1 MTDRARPGS
10 LRRPRRDSQPESR
23 SGPKLG
29 QNFLVDA
36 SAPGRIAEALGPLA
50 GRTVLEIGP
59 GKGALTG
66 ALAAR
71 AGRVIAV
78 ELDPA
83 LAAALPARLP
93 GMGVE
98 VLQQD
103 ILQLDIGALARRL
116 QTRLPVAGNLPYY
129 ITSPI
134 LRHLCLHSA
143 GMERAVLMAQR
154 EVAERIAAA
163 PGGREY
169 GLLSAMTQLCA
180 EPEILFTL
188 PPQAFSP
195 PPRVHSTVFR
205 LEMRPRFA
213 EFAAAPEGLIV
224 FLERA
229 FAHKR
234 KTLVN
239 NLRAAG
245 YGAEAAAEALR
256 QCGLPAQ
263 IRAEAVPLEEMLA
276 LLRALQRECP
286 PPKGPE
292 RITGAGAE

>member
-1 MTDRARPGS
+1 MADRARPGS
-10 LRRPRRDSQPESR
+10 PHSSRRGSRTGPRSAPR
-23 SGPKLG
+23 LG
-29 QNFLVDA
+29 QNFLV
-36 SAPGRIAEALGPLA
+36 STTAPGRIADALGPLA

-71 AGRVIAV
+71 AERVIAV

-83 LAAALPARLP
+83 LAAALPGRLP
-93 GMGVE
+93 GPEVE
-98 VLQQD
+98 VLAQD
-103 ILQLDIGALARRL
+103 ILGLDIGALARRL
-116 QTRLPVAGNLPYY
+116 NTRLLVAGNLPFY

-134 LRHLCLHSA
+134 LRHLYLHSA
-143 GMERAVLMAQR
+143 SVERAVLMAQR

-169 GLLSAMTQLCA
+169 GLLSAMTRLCA

-195 PPRVHSTVFR
+195 PPQVHSTVFR

-213 EFAAAPEGLIV
+213 ELAAYPEGLIA
-224 FLERA
+224 FLELA

-234 KTLVN
+234 KTLAN

-245 YGAEAAAEALR
+245 YGAEAVAEALKR
-256 QCGLPAQ
+256 CGLPAQ
-263 IRAEAVPLEEMLA
+263 IRAEAVPVADMLA
-276 LLRALQRECP
+276 LLRALQRACP
-286 PPKGPE
+286 PPEE
-292 RITGAGAE
+292 RMAGAE